1 MKPIQEMT
9 IGEFGAFVSNYL
21 RDQGIDVVLS
31 GGSCV
36 TIYSSNRYQFFDL
49 DFIGGYEVE
58 LKNIKSALLKLGFSE
73 NNKYFTNPES
83 EWFVEFPTGP
93 LAVGSESVKEIVE
106 LDFPTGKLRLISP
119 TDCIKDRLA
128 AYYHWQDQQC
138 LEQAI
143 LVATDNKIDLA
154 EVDRWSRHERMQE
167 KFNQIK
173 GMLKMVVKKK

>member
-1 MKPIQEMT
+1 MKPISDMT
-9 IGEFGAFVSNYL
+9 IGEFGAFVSDYL
-21 RDQGIDVVLS
+21 RGHGIDVVLS

-36 TIYSSNRYQFFDL
+36 TIYSSNRYQSFDL

-58 LKNIKSALLKLGFSE
+58 LKNIKTALLKLGFSE
-73 NNKYFTNPES
+73 NNKYFNHPES

-93 LAVGSESVKEIVE
+93 LAVGSEAVKEIVE
-106 LDFPTGKLRLISP
+106 LTFPTGMLRLISP

-143 LVATDNKIDLA
+143 MVATVNKIDFS
-154 EVDRWSRHERMQE
+154 EVERWSRQEGMQE
-167 KFNQIK
+167 EFMQIK
-173 GMLKMVVKKK
+173 SMLVVGVKK